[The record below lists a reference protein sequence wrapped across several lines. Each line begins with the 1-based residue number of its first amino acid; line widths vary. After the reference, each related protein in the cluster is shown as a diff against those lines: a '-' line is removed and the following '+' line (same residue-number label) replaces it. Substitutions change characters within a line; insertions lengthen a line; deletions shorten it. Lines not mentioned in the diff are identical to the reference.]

1 MSNIDSAGDQIED
14 IVKIKS
20 LKLQRKNMLY
30 YFQNFEIWGS
40 HIEFEKRHLIERR
53 EAALKSI
60 NRLTSMSVIHIE
72 EFQQLNS
79 NYSEYTIKAM
89 LHIIKILLYFES
101 VKMTLIKKKVDSTIQ
116 DVENQN
122 VCKY

>member
-1 MSNIDSAGDQIED
+1 
-14 IVKIKS
+14 
-20 LKLQRKNMLY
+20 
-30 YFQNFEIWGS
+30 
-40 HIEFEKRHLIERR
+40 
-53 EAALKSI
+53 
-60 NRLTSMSVIHIE
+60 MSVIHIE